1 MQYELEGGTVF
12 LANRR
17 IHVYSP
23 ELKLQSVQEYLSGNG
38 SLYNHS
44 LQKEREKELAV
55 TAQRELTLIRHTRRH
70 PKDRLPEER
79 FFFIFSSKTVIAS
92 TSFVLKTT
100 SLYCCI
106 KYDGQ
111 WVPRFFSQTLPSCV
125 TILPKEKRM
134 KSSEEAAMPR

>member
-1 MQYELEGGTVF
+1 MQYELEGGAVF

-17 IHVYSP
+17 IHVYTP

-38 SLYNHS
+38 SLYNYS
-44 LQKEREKELAV
+44 LQKERKKEFAM
-55 TAQRELTLIRHTRRH
+55 AEQRELALIRHTRRYS
-70 PKDRLPEER
+70 KDRFPEER

-92 TSFVLKTT
+92 TSFVLKTI
-100 SLYCCI
+100 SLHCCI